1 MNTGPSVHIALVTR
15 AISGDSFAK
24 EILIN
29 DWYKRVYN
37 YALRF
42 LGDHDLAMEVSQLT
56 FITVH
61 GKIESLKDPSKYRSW
76 LYTILANNC
85 RSQKRRGRNPSLSAL
100 SSTAPANPEDFACS
114 SSNPEQRMIEQEA
127 TDRLEKAILRLPE
140 VQREVLI
147 MKEFEGLKFR
157 EIAESLGISENTA
170 KSRLY
175 YAFKHLKE
183 SLSGYTYHPQ

>member
-1 MNTGPSVHIALVTR
+1 MIYGQTVNIILVTR
-15 AISGDSFAK
+15 AMSGDSSAK
-24 EILIN
+24 SQLLT
-29 DWYKRVYN
+29 DWYTRVYN
-37 YALRF
+37 YALKF

-56 FITVH
+56 FIAVH
-61 GKIESLKDPSKYRSW
+61 HKIETLQDPEKFRSW

-85 RSQKRRGRNPSLSAL
+85 RHQKRRRKDPAFSDL
-100 SSTAPANPEDFACS
+100 SSEAARKAMDLPCNNT
-114 SSNPEQRMIEQEA
+114 NPEQQMIQQEA
-127 TDRLEKAILRLPE
+127 AFQLQQAILRLPE

-183 SLSGYTYHPQ
+183 TLSGYSYHPK

>member
-24 EILIN
+24 DILIN

-61 GKIESLKDPSKYRSW
+61 GKIENLKDPEKFRSW
-76 LYTILANNC
+76 LYTILANQC
-85 RSQKRRGRNPSLSAL
+85 RNQKRRQKGAAL
-100 SSTAPANPEDFACS
+100 SDLSDGKA
-114 SSNPEQRMIEQEA
+114 SNMVDLPCKNADPEQQMIQQEA
-127 TDRLEKAILRLPE
+127 TDQLEQAILRLPE
-140 VQREVLI
+140 MQREVLI

-183 SLSGYTYHPQ
+183 TLSGYSYHSK

>member
-24 EILIN
+24 DILIN

-85 RSQKRRGRNPSLSAL
+85 RNQKRRRKDPAFSDL
-100 SSTAPANPEDFACS
+100 SSEAARKAMDLPCNNT
-114 SSNPEQRMIEQEA
+114 NPEQQMIQQEA
-127 TDRLEKAILRLPE
+127 AFQLERAILRLPE

-183 SLSGYTYHPQ
+183 TLSGYSYHSK